1 MKKAKNIFLFILLA
15 LSFNFVVVN
24 KLAVAGSSWGGQIG
38 MKEIGSAYGDNP
50 KTTEDI
56 RYKVVKIINLIL
68 SFLGILCLIL
78 IVFAGFKWM
87 TAGGSE
93 DQVKSAQAILKNA
106 VIGLVIILLSWSVTI
121 FIMARM
127 NSISKNDLNYLNPV
141 YVQ

>member
-38 MKEIGSAYGDNP
+38 MTEIGSAYGDNP
-50 KTTEDI
+50 ETEDI

-127 NSISKNDLNYLNPV
+127 NSIAKNDLNYLNPV

>member
-38 MKEIGSAYGDNP
+38 MKEIGSAYRDDP
-50 KTTEDI
+50 ETEDI

-127 NSISKNDLNYLNPV
+127 NSIAKNDLNYLDPV